1 MVSNEESLCCLYS
14 TLTTF
19 FTFDILEKFFA
30 EKINGEDG
38 EISYIRSGDGEDE
51 VLTKNEELGRRRT
64 GNGEWGVGGWRW
76 QIQMIIIL
84 IRVLN

>member
-1 MVSNEESLCCLYS
+1 MVSNEEFLCCLYS
-14 TLTTF
+14 YSALTTF

-51 VLTKNEELGRRRT
+51 VLITRNVEDEEQGM
-64 GNGEWGVGGWRW
+64 GNG
-76 QIQMIIIL
+76 
-84 IRVLN
+84 VLEAGDGKYK